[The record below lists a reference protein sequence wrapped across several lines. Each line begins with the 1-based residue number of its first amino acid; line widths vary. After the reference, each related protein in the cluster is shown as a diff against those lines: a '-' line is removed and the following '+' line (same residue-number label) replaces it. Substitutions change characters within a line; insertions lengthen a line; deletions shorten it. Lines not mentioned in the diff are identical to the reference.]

1 MSDTPDIQT
10 HIEVASNFQL
20 VCQNLLEWV
29 KKVSLK
35 REQLISISASETS
48 TENADAVLI
57 LTYKAT
63 QEPSMTSLDGLKF
76 ELVKNIVDWDD

>member
-63 QEPSMTSLDGLKF
+63 
-76 ELVKNIVDWDD
+76 